1 MISKIA
7 KFKVKQEH
15 LDECLEAIRE
25 FVNAVKHHESDTLYY
40 ESFQEP
46 DGVSFTHIMSFKD
59 EEAEKYHRNTAHVNK
74 FVNILYPNCEQKPV
88 FIDVIQVD

>member
-25 FVNAVKHHESDTLYY
+25 FVNAVKHHEQDTLYY
-40 ESFQEP
+40 ESFQES

-59 EEAEKYHRNTAHVNK
+59 EAAENLHKNTAHVNK
-74 FVNILYPNCEQKPV
+74 FVNLLYPNCEQKPV
-88 FIDVIQVD
+88 FIDVIQIE

>member
-1 MISKIA
+1 MINKIA
-7 KFKVKQEH
+7 KFKVKKEH

-46 DGVSFTHIMSFKD
+46 DGVSFVHIMSFKD
-59 EEAEKYHRNTAHVNK
+59 D
-74 FVNILYPNCEQKPV
+74 ILYPNCEQKPV